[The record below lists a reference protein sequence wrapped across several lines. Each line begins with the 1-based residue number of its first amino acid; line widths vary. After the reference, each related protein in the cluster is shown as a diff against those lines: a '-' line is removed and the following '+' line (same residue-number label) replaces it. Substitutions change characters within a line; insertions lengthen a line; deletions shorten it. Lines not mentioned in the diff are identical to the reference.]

1 MLPTY
6 LSFGDFIFL
15 GGVSSTKDMVGSN
28 IIDGLFDM
36 ALAFGGIAI
45 LPYVLADMLEPQNAR
60 KVVTKAT
67 TRIMFFYLAVAM
79 VGYFG
84 WANSIQIMTPLQ
96 MMMSMSF
103 GYQSCARII
112 SLLFIIKTLTTF
124 PLTFWP
130 LYRA

>member
-1 MLPTY
+1 
-6 LSFGDFIFL
+6 
-15 GGVSSTKDMVGSN
+15 
-28 IIDGLFDM
+28 M

-60 KVVTKAT
+60 QVVTKAT

-84 WANSIQIMTPLQ
+84 WANSIQIMPPLQ